1 MFYDSDPFFLEIVS
15 EFLENPHYQQI
26 DKFIA
31 HGDWTVLDH
40 SLNVAS
46 LCYEIGKR
54 KGLELDYRSLIRAA
68 MLHDFY
74 CYDWHLPHKGK
85 RLHGFRHPGFAI
97 KEASKY
103 FELSPFEK
111 KLIHVHMFPLT
122 FWRFPLSK
130 EARLLVKCDHISAL
144 YEHKYR
150 KNDRLRKRT
159 LMQYAFGG

>member
-1 MFYDSDPFFLEIVS
+1 MLYDSDPYFLSIIN
-15 EFLENPHYQQI
+15 EFLNDPNYLQI
-26 DKFIA
+26 NQFIA

-40 SLNVAS
+40 SLNVAT

-54 KGLELDYRSLIRAA
+54 KGLNIDYRSLLRAA

-97 KEASKY
+97 KEAKKY
-103 FELSPFEK
+103 FELSSFEI
-111 KLIHVHMFPLT
+111 KLIHTHMFPLT
-122 FWRFPLSK
+122 FWRLPFSK
-130 EARLLVKCDHISAL
+130 EARLLVKCDHIAAL

-150 KNDRLRKRT
+150 KSGAKKKRT
-159 LMQYAFGG
+159 LMEYAFGG